1 MAKVKISIRY
11 KFLTA
16 ISLLLVGSVFAYLGL
31 ASHVFTQ
38 DKTQLVYDYNRSFVT
53 NLSSE
58 LGKLLDTTSS
68 KMKLSA
74 LLLKEDKDKGEIFEN
89 LFSNETNFS
98 AMYLSRSLQS
108 FEKEVFWDEDFFKA
122 YGYNKKD
129 FFEQVIAKEVIPWEA
144 LKTKGSYV
152 WSLKSANNI
161 PILAYAKVVITEG
174 RMADQF
180 VLMSLVRLDHLASS
194 IRSNRLSQLFIL
206 NEDNALVFSG
216 EKQVDNLNWDK
227 VISKLEEKG
236 VRSSVFSYEEANESY
251 LAAYSKT
258 DIGKLTVFSRAARS
272 QALAV
277 VKRFIYRSVLFASI
291 VFTLAFIVAIIFS
304 RNLTKP
310 LDKLLQGMKKVAKGN
325 LNVRIKLK
333 SKDEIHVLAEN
344 FNHMIR
350 DLKSSREE
358 LVEINRDLENKVKER
373 TIKLE
378 EQNKAVKDAQ
388 EALLRTSRLAA
399 AGEIAGRAA
408 HEVLNPLTSILT
420 RLSVVEERL
429 KQREASEIKLWTDIT
444 KAWKEDLQEG
454 KEKLLQEWEKP
465 SSIDASKSLLEEDI
479 ENISFVQ
486 SEINKEWDSLKGDM
500 GFLLGEAY
508 RINKIVQSMRSLN
521 RTSEE
526 KREHDLYDLVNEAFK
541 IMADSMDQY
550 SIKYEVTE
558 ALKGHL
564 VLVDKD
570 EFIQSVTNLLRN
582 SIHSLQNI
590 SRDEKWIVT
599 ECEET
604 EDGKVLLHIIDNGD
618 GIAKDHHE
626 KLFESNF
633 STKNSAEGTGLGL
646 SISRRFIRSF
656 DGELSLYS
664 SEEGKGSNFLI
675 QLPKRNSKGR
685 ASA

>member
-16 ISLLLVGSVFAYLGL
+16 ISVLLVGSVFAYLGL

-58 LGKLLDTTSS
+58 LSKLLDTTSS

-74 LLLKEDKDKGEIFEN
+74 LLLKDSKDKGEFFEN

-98 AMYLSRSLQS
+98 AMYLSRSLES
-108 FEKEVFWDEDFFKA
+108 FEKEVFWDEEFFKA
-122 YGYNKKD
+122 YGYSKKE
-129 FFEQVIAKEVIPWEA
+129 FFDQVVSKEVIPWEA

-152 WSLKSANNI
+152 WALQSAKNL
-161 PILAYAKVVITEG
+161 PLLAYARVVVTEG

-194 IRSNRLSQLFIL
+194 IRSNKLSQLFIL
-206 NEDNALVFSG
+206 NENNDLVFSG
-216 EKQVDNLNWDK
+216 NKNTGSVNWDM
-227 VISKLEEKG
+227 VLGKLQEKG
-236 VRSSVFSYEEANESY
+236 VRSSVFSYEEETESY

-258 DIGKLTVFSRAARS
+258 EIGKLTVFSRAARS

-310 LDKLLQGMKKVAKGN
+310 LDKLLQAMKKVAKGN

-373 TIKLE
+373 TLKLE

-429 KQREASEIKLWTDIT
+429 KQRESSEIQLWSDIT
-444 KAWKEDLQEG
+444 QAWQEDLKEG
-454 KEKLLQEWEKP
+454 KSKLISEWEKP
-465 SSIDASKSLLEEDI
+465 SSIDASKTLLEEDL
-479 ENISFVQ
+479 ENLSFVHT
-486 SEINKEWDSLKGDM
+486 EINKEWGSLKGDM
-500 GFLLGEAY
+500 GFLLNEAY

-526 KREHDLYDLVNEAFK
+526 KREHDLYELVNEAFK

-550 SIKYEVTE
+550 GIQYSVSESMKS
-558 ALKGHL
+558 HL

-570 EFIQSVTNLLRN
+570 EFIQSVTNLIRN
-582 SIHSLQNI
+582 SIHSLQTVD
-590 SRDEKWIVT
+590 REEKWIT
-599 ECEET
+599 AECDEA
-604 EDGKVLLHIIDNGD
+604 GNKVNLHIIDNGD
-618 GIAKDHHE
+618 GISKDHHE

-633 STKNSAEGTGLGL
+633 STKTSAEGTGLGL

-656 DGELSLYS
+656 DGELSLFS